1 MLNVTRKNVVY
12 KIYLVL
18 YVEQVLK
25 PGDQGSYWNH
35 ENLYINSNEK
45 AWIHLIRRLNS
56 IAD

>member
-1 MLNVTRKNVVY
+1 M
-12 KIYLVL
+12 L